1 MQLFSYALLI
11 YAALIVSQCKIRF
24 IDTLNYRISQL
35 QRNSSWNG
43 RAAEPWATA
52 VSLVLVVRSLFFL
65 FYLIIHISVLVRR
78 SS

>member
-52 VSLVLVVRSLFFL
+52 VSLVLVRSLFFL